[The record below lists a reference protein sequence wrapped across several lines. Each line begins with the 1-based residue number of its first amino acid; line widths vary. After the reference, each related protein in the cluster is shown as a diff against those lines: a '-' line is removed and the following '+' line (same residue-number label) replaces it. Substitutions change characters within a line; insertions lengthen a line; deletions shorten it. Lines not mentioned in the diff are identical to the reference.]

1 MKKTILILLLISGTL
16 LGQNKWSFD
25 ENYTPRK
32 PLKEFQFLAYFFT
45 QGVFNNIYAKND
57 LLKGQTVGRL
67 FGGNTTNTGQHSFYF
82 EQRLIPFIIY
92 QPKLLDGKAI
102 LRMSFEIDWTWGD
115 ASYGAGG
122 NFGGGFN
129 ADQVNL
135 QTQNIELELIPFKNF
150 AKYCLSIQ

>member
-1 MKKTILILLLISGTL
+1 MKKTIIIFLLIFGNL

-32 PLKEFQFLAYFFT
+32 PLSEFQFLAYFFT

-67 FGGNTTNTGQHSFYF
+67 FGGNTTNTGQQSLYF

-92 QPKLLDGKAI
+92 QYHIVNNGTIIVTAGHVYFHFSFIARNGHFGFSQRNRRISGKP
-102 LRMSFEIDWTWGD
+102 LRQNFNVRLFGKDLSFP
-115 ASYGAGG
+115 AGH
-122 NFGGGFN
+122 
-129 ADQVNL
+129 
-135 QTQNIELELIPFKNF
+135 
-150 AKYCLSIQ
+150 